1 MFGVIRVEYQLHLKS
16 EVTGAIHNQAQ
27 AEDVITIEDLW
38 FYYDHVPVLEG
49 VNLSVHRGDYLAI
62 IGPNGGGKTT
72 LLRLILGLAAPS
84 KGRITVLGQSPA
96 QASRELGYVPQHARY
111 DRDFPISVW
120 DIVLMGRLSHRGN
133 APGYSGEDKETA
145 MEALNSVEMLDF
157 KDRQIDD
164 LSGGQRQRVFIA
176 RALACEPQILLLD
189 EPTASVDTKI
199 QSNLYDLLA
208 DLNDRITIVIVT
220 HDIGVVS
227 SRVTRV
233 ACLNHRLVAHDE
245 KTLTK
250 EELEETYLCPVELI
264 AHGLPHRVLEEHQ

>member
-1 MFGVIRVEYQLHLKS
+1 M
-16 EVTGAIHNQAQ
+16 HNQAQ
-27 AEDVITIEDLW
+27 AEDVITTEDLW

-96 QASRELGYVPQHARY
+96 QASWELGYVPQHARY

-233 ACLNHRLVAHDE
+233 ACLNRRLVAHDE

>member
-1 MFGVIRVEYQLHLKS
+1 
-16 EVTGAIHNQAQ
+16 
-27 AEDVITIEDLW
+27 
-38 FYYDHVPVLEG
+38 
-49 VNLSVHRGDYLAI
+49 
-62 IGPNGGGKTT
+62 
-72 LLRLILGLAAPS
+72 
-84 KGRITVLGQSPA
+84 
-96 QASRELGYVPQHARY
+96 
-111 DRDFPISVW
+111 
-120 DIVLMGRLSHRGN
+120 MGRLSHRGN

-176 RALACEPQILLLD
+176 RALACQPQILLLD

-233 ACLNHRLVAHDE
+233 ACLNRRLVAHDE